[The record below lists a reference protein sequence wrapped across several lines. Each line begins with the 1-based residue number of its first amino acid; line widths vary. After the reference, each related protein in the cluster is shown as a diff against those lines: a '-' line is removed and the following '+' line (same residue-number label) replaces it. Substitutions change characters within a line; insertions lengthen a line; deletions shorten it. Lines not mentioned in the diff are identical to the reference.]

1 MNKYKYE
8 IEYYFQPDK
17 DTTPRVHWM
26 YFAVEAKTIASS
38 KTKAVEHYNKQVRD
52 SGWTKYCTL
61 NEIRPLVQPH
71 DPPKQKPSVEDP
83 KPQPKTRR
91 KPAAR
96 KTTTKK
102 PTTRTKKK

>member
-17 DTTPRVHWM
+17 DSTPRVHWM
-26 YFAVEAKTIASS
+26 YFAVEAKTVASS

-61 NEIRPLVQPH
+61 NEIRPLVQPG
-71 DPPKQKPSVEDP
+71 DPPRKTAVVEEEP
-83 KPQPKTRR
+83 KPKTRR

>member
-26 YFAVEAKTIASS
+26 YFAVEAKTVASS
-38 KTKAVEHYNKQVRD
+38 KTKAVDHYNKQVRD

-61 NEIRPLVQPH
+61 NEIRPLQQPH
-71 DPPKQKPSVEDP
+71 DPPRKRAVVEEEP
-83 KPQPKTRR
+83 KPKTRR